1 MEIFMLVVGIGIG
14 AATLV
19 IVQALVK
26 ARDDNEEQRVQ
37 VAELKTLLDVER
49 MRLDQM
55 SGEIERTNVRAD
67 KAAAAH
73 FDDHGLVRKFASD
86 AQAMRVDMERAI
98 DVMGEAILQQE
109 GNFRTIRDDFNKHQ
123 EYVHNTL
130 GELDLRQQFLKDDYV
145 STTTYLN
152 SVDVNIG
159 VLADRLDTLEA
170 RVAHR
175 RRKPKEANPTDGTTE
190 NDPVISAGDL
200 IPLNPGIFKEVNSSF
215 TDE

>member
-19 IVQALVK
+19 IVQALAK
-26 ARDDNEEQRVQ
+26 ARDDSEEQRSQ

-55 SGEIERTNVRAD
+55 SGEIERANIRID
-67 KAAAAH
+67 KAAATH
-73 FDDHGLVRKFASD
+73 FDDHGLMRKFISD
-86 AQAMRVDMERAI
+86 AQAMRVDVEKAI
-98 DVMGEAILQQE
+98 DVMGEAIHQQE
-109 GNFRTIRDDFNKHQ
+109 NRLR
-123 EYVHNTL
+123 
-130 GELDLRQQFLKDDYV
+130 ELDTVLKTVGQEQSNVHGTLTKWMHSTFGEFDVRQQLLTQY
-145 STTTYLN
+145 Y
-152 SVDVNIG
+152 
-159 VLADRLDTLEA
+159 RELDEKVEALEA

-200 IPLNPGIFKEVNSSF
+200 IPLNPEIFKEVNPSSI
-215 TDE
+215 DE